1 MILFINGAFGVG
13 KTTVAE
19 LLVKRIPNSLLYDA
33 EEVGYFLQKIL
44 KPIDNPD
51 DFQHLPMWRTLTV
64 TTAQLLRLTYG
75 RTLIMPMTIWHEPY
89 FHEVMTGLR
98 QVEPHLFHL
107 CLTATAKTIRKR
119 LRGRLMMPK
128 AYAWC
133 LQRVGPCVTAFQSP
147 AFAIQIATDEK
158 TPDEL
163 VAEILSLLHKQDM
176 TEI

>member
-51 DFQHLPMWRTLTV
+51 DCQHLPMWRTLTV

-75 RTLIMPMTIWHEPY
+75 RTLIMPMTI
-89 FHEVMTGLR
+89 
-98 QVEPHLFHL
+98 
-107 CLTATAKTIRKR
+107 C
-119 LRGRLMMPK
+119 LMMPK